1 MKNNGKS
8 IQHIRADFPILEKQI
23 HGKPLVYLDNAA
35 TTHKP
40 RQVLDRVQKFYCE
53 SNSNVHRGAHYLS
66 EEASHAYENAR
77 KKAAEFIN
85 APKEHEVIFTKG
97 TTDSI
102 NLVAASFGDA
112 FVNEGDEIILS
123 EMEHHSNIVPWQMMC
138 ERYGAKIKTLPVSKN
153 GTLDAGELGK
163 LINPKTRLVCLAYVS
178 HVLGTQND
186 IKKLIQVSHDHEVP
200 VLVDGAQAIQ
210 HFPVDVQE
218 LDCDFFAF
226 SGHKI
231 YAETGI
237 GVLYGKEKWLDAMPP
252 YQGGGAMISR
262 VEMEKTSYGEL
273 PLKFEAGT
281 GNYVAAASLGDAID
295 YVSHAGMEFIS
306 EHENALTE
314 YAAEQLRETEGVTLY
329 GNPSNRC
336 SVLSFNLDGV
346 HHYDAGMIL
355 DKKGIAVRTGKLC
368 AEPLMRSYNVDG
380 MIRASFGMYNT
391 AEEIDQLLAGLKT
404 VQTMLQQ

>member
-1 MKNNGKS
+1 MRINSKH
-8 IQHIRADFPILEKQI
+8 IRDIRADFPILEREV

-40 RQVLDRVQKFYCE
+40 QQVLDRVQQFYRE

-66 EEASHAYENAR
+66 EQASEAYENAR
-77 KKAAEFIN
+77 KKTAGFIN
-85 APKEHEVIFTKG
+85 APNDYEVIFTKG

-102 NLVAASFGDA
+102 NLVASSFGDA
-112 FVNEGDEIILS
+112 FVSEGDEIILS

-138 ERYGAKIKTLPVSKN
+138 ERYGAKIKTLPVSQN
-153 GTLDAGELGK
+153 GTLEPDELEK
-163 LINPKTRLVCLAYVS
+163 LITPKTRLVCLAYVS

-186 IKKLIQVSHDHEVP
+186 IKKLIQVSHNHEVP
-200 VLVDGAQAIQ
+200 VLVDGAQAVQ
-210 HFPVDVQE
+210 HFPVDVKE

-237 GVLYGKEKWLDAMPP
+237 GVLYGKEKWMDAMPP
-252 YQGGGAMISR
+252 YQGGGAMISK

-281 GNYVAAASLGDAID
+281 GNYVAAASLGEAID
-295 YVSHAGMEFIS
+295 YVGHTGMENIS
-306 EHENALTE
+306 EHENEVTQ
-314 YAAEQLRETEGVTLY
+314 YAAEQLRSTEGVTLY
-329 GNPSNRC
+329 GDPPVRC
-336 SVLSFNLDGV
+336 SVLSFNLEGV
-346 HHYDAGMIL
+346 HPYDAGMIL

-368 AEPLMRSYNVDG
+368 AEPLMRTYNVDG

-391 AEEIDQLLAGLKT
+391 TEEVDHFIEGVKT
-404 VQTMLQQ
+404 AQAMLQL